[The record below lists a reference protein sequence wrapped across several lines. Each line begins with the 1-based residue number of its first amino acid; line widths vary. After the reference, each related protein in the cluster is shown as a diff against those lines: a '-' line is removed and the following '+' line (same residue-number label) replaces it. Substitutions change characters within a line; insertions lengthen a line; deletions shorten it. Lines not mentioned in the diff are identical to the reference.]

1 MINTPK
7 SLRLHIGIFGRRNV
21 GKSSILNALV
31 GQYVSIVSDTPG
43 TTTDPVEKVME
54 LKPVGPVVFIDTAGL
69 DDIGALG
76 KARIAQTRKVIDRTE
91 LAVLVTDNWTE
102 YETKLV
108 AMLREKQ
115 IPFVVAA
122 NKRDLRKND
131 ALETAARKAG
141 IELLTSTTATGS
153 TGIDALRNLIIQATP
168 EAFLES
174 VPVIADLVSPGEL
187 VVLVTPIDIEAPK
200 GRLKMLQVHC
210 IREIL
215 DKNATLFITKE
226 TELADVL
233 SRLNAKPDLVVCDS
247 QVFEKVVQ
255 IITADTPVTT
265 FSIVMARFK
274 GDFETMLAGTQAIDN
289 LKPGDKVLIAE
300 ACTHHPIGEDIGRV
314 QIPNLLKQYAG
325 EELKIDVTAGRDFPE
340 NLAQYKLI
348 IHCGACVFNR
358 AEMLTRISSAR
369 LAGVPITNYGMTIAK
384 CRGILDRAVEIF
396 QNTNE
401 LIDQKS

>member
-1 MINTPK
+1 
-7 SLRLHIGIFGRRNV
+7 V

>member
-76 KARIAQTRKVIDRTE
+76 KARIAQTQKVIDRTE
-91 LAVLVTDNWTE
+91 LAVLVTDKWTD

-108 AMLREKQ
+108 AILREKQ

-122 NKRDLRKND
+122 NKRDLRKSD

-153 TGIDALRNLIIQATP
+153 LGIDALRNLIIQATP
-168 EAFLES
+168 EAFLDS
-174 VPVIADLVSPGEL
+174 APVIADMVNPGEL

-215 DKNATLFITKE
+215 DKNASVFVTKE
-226 TELADVL
+226 TELSDVL
-233 SRLNAKPDLVVCDS
+233 ARINTKPDLVVCDS
-247 QVFEKVVQ
+247 QVFDKVVQ

-274 GDFETMLAGTQAIDN
+274 GDFETMLAGTQTIDS

-300 ACTHHPIGEDIGRV
+300 
-314 QIPNLLKQYAG
+314 
-325 EELKIDVTAGRDFPE
+325 
-340 NLAQYKLI
+340 
-348 IHCGACVFNR
+348 
-358 AEMLTRISSAR
+358 
-369 LAGVPITNYGMTIAK
+369 
-384 CRGILDRAVEIF
+384 
-396 QNTNE
+396 
-401 LIDQKS
+401 

>member
-1 MINTPK
+1 MNTPK